1 MSAAKVGA
9 VMVVGG
15 GVAGIQAALDLAE
28 IGYYVYLVERTPAI
42 GGVMSQL
49 DKTFPTNDCSMCILS
64 PKLVECARHRNI
76 ELITNAKVAGLS
88 GEAGCYTVTLDLEP
102 RYVDA
107 VKCVGCGVC
116 AEKCPVKV
124 PNSFNEGL
132 DKRKAIY
139 TKYAQAVPSTYAID
153 REHCTFLVKGP
164 GKDGR
169 DRCKLCERFCPA
181 KAVDFGQSLEQREI
195 EVGSLILAPGFERY
209 NPVELTFYGY
219 GNFPNVLTS
228 LEFERILS
236 ASGPYRGHL
245 VRPGDGK
252 TPERIAWIQCV
263 GSRDTANSGNG
274 YCSSV
279 CCTYALKEA
288 IVAKEHSHKPLETSI
303 FYMDMRTFGKDFER
317 YLERA
322 QDEYGVRLVRSRIY
336 AVAETGDGSRN
347 LILRYAT
354 EDGAIQEEE
363 YDLLVLSVGLRP
375 AAGAR
380 ELASVLGVDLNQY
393 GFCRTSG
400 LEPVNTSREGIY
412 VCGAF
417 CGPQDIPQTVTQA
430 SAAAAASASFLSP
443 VRGTLVKEQRYP
455 SQRDV
460 AGEPPRLGVFICHC
474 GINIGG
480 VVNVPAVKE
489 FAASLPGVVLAEEC
503 LYACSQDNQE
513 KIKEKIAQYGLN
525 RLVVAS
531 CTPRTHEAL
540 FRQTMCEASL
550 NPYLFEMANIR
561 EHCAWVHMKEG
572 GAATAKAKMLVGR
585 AVARARLLEPLSE
598 IQLDLNRE
606 AMVVGGGIAGMVAAL
621 ELARQGYG
629 VRLVEKNNSLGGLAR
644 RIKHNLEGQDVSAYL
659 SEMEEEVLTHP
670 LIEVH
675 LNSQVQEVA
684 GYVGNFTT
692 RLVSGEET
700 REIKHG
706 VVVIAIG
713 GGEYRPGE
721 YLYGE
726 DQRVM
731 TALELEQAMT
741 ESGDVLAGAKTV
753 VMIQC
758 VGSRENDRPYCSRV
772 CCSEAVKNAL
782 RLKELKPDLH
792 IYVLYRDIRTYG
804 FKEDYYQQ
812 ARTEGVLFIRYD
824 RANKPA
830 VELVG
835 RDTDNTLRVSFY
847 DPILERKLAVDA
859 DLVVLAA
866 AITPPEDSSQ
876 LARCL
881 KVPRNEDGFF
891 LEAHMK
897 LRPVDFTTD
906 GIFLCGLAHGPKF
919 IDETIAQAKAAA
931 ARAATVLARETMVAG
946 GVTSVIDQERCAGCR
961 VCMGLCPYQAIS
973 FDEELGT
980 ARINE
985 VLCKGCG
992 VCSAACPSRA
1002 CSTRHFKDEYI
1013 FAEIEA
1019 LLGRGT

>member
-28 IGYYVYLVERTPAI
+28 TGYYVYLVERTPAI

-76 ELITNAKVAGLS
+76 ELITNARVAGFS
-88 GEAGCYTVTLDLEP
+88 GEAGRYTVTLHLEP

-107 VKCVGCGVC
+107 GKCVGCGVC

-124 PNSFNEGL
+124 PNAFNEGL

-169 DRCKLCERFCPA
+169 DRCKLCERFCPGG
-181 KAVDFGQSLEQREI
+181 AVDFGQSQEQREI
-195 EVGSLILAPGFERY
+195 VVGSVILAPGFERY
-209 NPVELTFYGY
+209 NPGELGFYGY
-219 GNFPNVLTS
+219 GAYPNVLTS
-228 LEFERILS
+228 LEFERVLS

-245 VRPGDGK
+245 VRPEDGK

-279 CCTYALKEA
+279 CCAYALKEA
-288 IVAKEHSHKPLETSI
+288 IVAKEHSHTPLETTI

-322 QDEYGVRLVRSRIY
+322 QGEYGVRLVRSRIY
-336 AVAETGDGSRN
+336 AVTETGDGGHN
-347 LILRYAT
+347 LSLRYAT
-354 EDGAIQEEE
+354 EDGTIQEEE
-363 YDLLVLSVGLRP
+363 YDLVVLSVGLRP

-380 ELASVLGVDLNQY
+380 ELAGILGIDVNQY

-400 LEPVNTSREGIY
+400 LEQVNTSREGIY

-417 CGPQDIPQTVTQA
+417 YGPQDIPQTVTQA
-430 SAAAAASASFLSP
+430 SAAAAAAASFLAP
-443 VRGTLVKEQRYP
+443 ARGTLVKEQGYP

-460 AGEPPRLGVFICHC
+460 ANEPPRLGVFVCHC

-480 VVNVPAVKE
+480 VVDVPAVRDY
-489 FAASLPGVVLAEEC
+489 AASLPGVVLAEEC

-513 KIKEKIAQYGLN
+513 KIREKIAQYGLN

-531 CTPRTHEAL
+531 CTPRTHETL
-540 FRQTMCEASL
+540 FRQTMREAGL

-572 GAATAKAKMLVGR
+572 GAATDKARMLVGR

-598 IQLDLNRE
+598 IRLDLNRE
-606 AMVVGGGIAGMVAAL
+606 ALVVGGGVAGMVAAL
-621 ELARQGYG
+621 ELARQGYSAH
-629 VRLVEKNNSLGGLAR
+629 LVEKSGALGGLAR
-644 RIKHNLEGQDVSAYL
+644 GITHTLEGLNVNAYL
-659 SEMEEEVLTHP
+659 AELEEEVLTHP
-670 LIEVH
+670 LIEVY
-675 LNSQVQEVA
+675 LNSRVQEVA

-692 RLVSGEET
+692 TVVSGEQT
-700 REIKHG
+700 GEIKHG
-706 VVVIAIG
+706 IAVIAVG

-721 YLYGE
+721 YLYG
-726 DQRVM
+726 DDRRVM
-731 TALELEQAMT
+731 TALELERAMA
-741 ESGDVLAGAKTV
+741 EDSGVPAGMKTV

-758 VGSRENDRPYCSRV
+758 VGSRENARPYCSRV

-782 RLKELKPDLH
+782 RLKELKPDLN
-792 IYVLYRDIRTYG
+792 IYVLYRDMRTYG
-804 FKEDYYQQ
+804 FKEDYFQQ
-812 ARTEGVLFIRYD
+812 ARTRGVLFIRYD
-824 RANKPA
+824 RENKPV
-830 VELVG
+830 VERVNPDG
-835 RDTDNTLRVSFY
+835 GGALRVRFY
-847 DPILERKLAVDA
+847 DPILERTLAVDA

-866 AITPPEDSSQ
+866 AITPPEDGSH
-876 LARCL
+876 LARCF

-919 IDETIAQAKAAA
+919 IDETIAQARAAA
-931 ARAATVLARETMVAG
+931 ARAATVLTRETLVAG
-946 GVTSVIDQERCAGCR
+946 GVTSVIDQGRCAGCR
-961 VCMGLCPYQAIS
+961 VCVDLCPYQAIS
-973 FDEELGT
+973 FDDEMGV

-992 VCSAACPSRA
+992 ICSAACPSRA

-1019 LLGRGT
+1019 LLGREN